1 MLLDR
6 RRHSRQSVSP
16 DVYVDLGPDNS
27 GWLSNISEGGLEL
40 HLFRRAAIGQAVRLE
55 FGLPGTRSRIEA
67 TCRITWVDK
76 FGRKAGLE
84 FLDLSEPSHQ
94 QIREWRPS
102 SVAKDRGAKPKS
114 ARHLARMFVM
124 LILLAISL
132 VVLYPFMQKW
142 LPAWLRSV
150 PPTETTASRKVKVW
164 TVKQTGLYYCPD
176 SKLYGKAESGVL
188 MTQEEALEGG
198 YRPAS
203 GERCR

>member
-6 RRHSRQSVSP
+6 RRHSRQTVSP
-16 DVYVDLGPDNS
+16 DVYVDLGPSNS

-55 FGLPGTRSRIEA
+55 FGLPGTENRIEA
-67 TCRITWVDK
+67 TCRIAWIDK

-84 FLDLSEPSHQ
+84 FLDLAEAAHQ
-94 QIREWRPS
+94 QIREWRPF

-114 ARHLARMFVM
+114 ASHRARMFVM
-124 LILLAISL
+124 LILLVISL

-142 LPAWLRSV
+142 LPARLRSV
-150 PPTETTASRKVKVW
+150 PTTETTASRKVKVW

-176 SKLYGKAESGVL
+176 AKLYGKADSGVL
-188 MTQEEALEGG
+188 MTQEKALEGG